1 MDEMRIDEN
10 GNGRVMEQENER
22 TEGYDR
28 LSYPLKEFKVFEPLF
43 RWARKK
49 SIWIITFCTGCGG
62 IEMPPLMNA
71 RYDLERFGMMPN
83 PSPRM
88 ADLFLITGYVTPKT
102 LKRIIITYEMMEDP
116 KYVMSHGSCPIN
128 GGVYWDSYNVVKQ
141 LDRYI
146 PIDVSIAGCMPR
158 VEAVMDGIM
167 EIMRKVERGEADG
180 WKRYR
185 DNYEWYSR
193 NQDELFGKGWR
204 KETARRWLKWL

>member
-1 MDEMRIDEN
+1 
-10 GNGRVMEQENER
+10 MEQENER

-116 KYVMSHGSCPIN
+116 KYIMSHGSCPIN

-185 DNYEWYSR
+185 DNYEWYRR